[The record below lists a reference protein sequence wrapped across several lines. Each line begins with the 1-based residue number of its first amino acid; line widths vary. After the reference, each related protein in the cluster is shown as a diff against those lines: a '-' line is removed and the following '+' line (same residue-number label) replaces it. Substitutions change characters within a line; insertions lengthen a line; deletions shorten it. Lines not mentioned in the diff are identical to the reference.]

1 MEKLVLESKMT
12 TVIWSV
18 RQDGK
23 YKYILSADGSTCKV
37 PLGAFDQTE
46 IDNDIMLVIK
56 ALEEY

>member
-1 MEKLVLESKMT
+1 MT

-23 YKYILSADGSTCKV
+23 YKFILSADGSTCKV
-37 PLGAFDQTE
+37 PLGAFVTDE
-46 IDNDIMLVIK
+46 CENDIMIVIN